1 MHTLAFLDPGHFHAT
16 LTLRA
21 AHGAVRPEVFVYA
34 CVGGELDAFL
44 ALVERFNRRAE
55 RPTGWRPQVRLAA
68 DPLTALLAERAA
80 DVVVLAGRNR
90 GKARVMEQVHAAG
103 LHVLAD
109 KPWLVTADDLP
120 AIRASLADGPIVRE
134 MMTGRRDALGR
145 IVKRLVDDP
154 DLFGGFV
161 PGDETEPA
169 VEQESVHHFEKRVD
183 GVPLRRPPWFFDS
196 RIQGSGAVDIPTHL
210 VDQAQWLLGSA
221 GEVPRLRA
229 ARGWSTRVPLAVF
242 TRVTGVAD
250 VPSTLE
256 AAREGD
262 GLRVFCNA
270 RLTYTLRGVT
280 VRAVTRWEPST
291 PPGGGDTAR
300 LVLRGRAATIRV
312 ELGAETAFRRRVLI
326 EARGDAARTGR
337 ALAGVLA
344 AGPERP
350 GAQARAVGAAAYV
363 LDVPPA
369 LDAGHEAHFA
379 ELLDELLGWI
389 DSGHR
394 PVALAEQT
402 LAKYAFLAEA
412 AAVTARD
419 AAAPAAPSP
428 WPLPLTLPSPHRGEG
443 WGEGERVKG

>member
-21 AHGAVRPEVFVYA
+21 AHPAVGPEVFVYA
-34 CVGGELDAFL
+34 RAGGELDAFL

-68 DPLTALLAERAA
+68 DPLAALLAERPA

-90 GKARVMEQVHAAG
+90 GKARLMARVHAAG

-109 KPWLVTADDLP
+109 KPWLVTPDDLS

-134 MMTGRRDALGR
+134 MMTGRRDVVGR
-145 IVKRLVDDP
+145 LVKRLVDDP
-154 DLFGGFV
+154 DLFGGFL

-183 GVPLRRPPWFFDS
+183 GIPLRRPPWFFDS
-196 RIQGSGAVDIPTHL
+196 CIQGSGAVDIPTHL

-221 GEVPRLRA
+221 GEVPRLLA

-242 TRVTGVAD
+242 ARVTGGPD
-250 VPSTLE
+250 VPPTLE
-256 AAREGD
+256 AVRED
-262 GLRVFCNA
+262 DHLRVFCNA
-270 RLTYTLRGVT
+270 QLTYTLRGT
-280 VRAVTRWEPST
+280 AVRAVTRWEPST

-312 ELGAETAFRRRVLI
+312 ELGVETAFRRRVLVL
-326 EARGDAARTGR
+326 ARNDAARTAR
-337 ALAGVLA
+337 ALAAVLA
-344 AGPERP
+344 GGPERP
-350 GAQARAVGAAAYV
+350 PVQARAVGAATYA

-402 LAKYAFLAEA
+402 LAKYTFLAEA

-419 AAAPAAPSP
+419 EQAG
-428 WPLPLTLPSPHRGEG
+428 R
-443 WGEGERVKG
+443 